1 MPWGTLV
8 NVLTVIVGSLLGLLL
23 KHGMPPRIRG
33 IVFQAIGLFTVI
45 YGIQMTFKLAA
56 GVQHVLALI
65 FSLLLGGALGEW
77 LRLEER
83 LAQLGDWLKARAGAL
98 LLGGGNERFTE
109 GLVTAFLIF
118 CIGPLTIVGS
128 LDDGLRHD
136 HALLFTKATLDG
148 FMSIA
153 LASTYGVGV
162 LFSIVPLFIFQYA
175 ITLIGLAAGDIFN
188 EVMVSQLTAV
198 GGVLIL
204 GLGLNLLGL
213 RVTGDAAD
221 GSACVPAGDPIPSG
235 ADGSVRDS
243 GSTDSLSVSSEEGG
257 QAVRPTGTAAR
268 PTGASTLP
276 PGRLRVMNLLPA
288 LVIIVVLTWLLQL
301 WMK

>member
-8 NVLTVIVGSLLGLLL
+8 NVLTVVVGSLLGLLL

-33 IVFQAIGLFTVI
+33 IVFQAIGLFTTI
-45 YGIQMTFKLAA
+45 YGIQMTFKLAS

-77 LRLEER
+77 LKLEER
-83 LAQLGDWLKARAGAL
+83 LARLGDWLKRKAGRWVGPDSAPASARAGTESRPT
-98 LLGGGNERFTE
+98 GNERFTE

-118 CIGPLTIVGS
+118 CIGPLTIVGA

-148 FMSIA
+148 IMSIA
-153 LASTYGVGV
+153 LASTYGAGV
-162 LFSIVPLFIFQYA
+162 LFSIFPLFLFQGA
-175 ITLIGLAAGDIFN
+175 ITLLGLAVGNIFTD
-188 EVMVSQLTAV
+188 VMISQITAT

-221 GSACVPAGDPIPSG
+221 GESVGGASVPACES
-235 ADGSVRDS
+235 SVA
-243 GSTDSLSVSSEEGG
+243 STE
-257 QAVRPTGTAAR
+257 ACPTG
-268 PTGASTLP
+268 SSSLP
-276 PGRLRVMNLLPA
+276 AGRLRVMNLLPA
-288 LVIIVVLTWLLQL
+288 LLIIVVLTWLLQM
-301 WMK
+301 WMGE